1 MMEYEEFLKRAY
13 AEGWREPNKIADL
26 EMAAYAEGVRMERRR
41 VLGILETVID
51 GKPTRIMDLQLLIN
65 KIQYPNGK

>member
-1 MMEYEEFLKRAY
+1 MSDYELFLQRAH

-41 VLGILETVID
+41 VLGILSEAVI
-51 GKPTRIMDLQLLIN
+51 GHPMRIIDLQRFIN
-65 KIQYPNGK
+65 KIQYPHGK